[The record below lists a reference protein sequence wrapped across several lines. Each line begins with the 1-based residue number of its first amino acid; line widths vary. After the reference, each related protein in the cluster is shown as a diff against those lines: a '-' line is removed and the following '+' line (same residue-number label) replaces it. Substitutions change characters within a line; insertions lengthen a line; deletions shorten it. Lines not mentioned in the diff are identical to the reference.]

1 MEKYHFVPE
10 LSNAFFPYPPYHQQI
25 SIVKNIQNAIKN
37 KQNALIESPTGT
49 GKTLCLL
56 IGCLSS
62 LVDDGVKKKIYYLT
76 RTHSQISQVI
86 NEFKKTVY

>member
-1 MEKYHFVPE
+1 M
-10 LSNAFFPYPPYHQQI
+10 
-25 SIVKNIQNAIKN
+25 VKTIQKAIKN

-62 LVDDGVKKKIYYLT
+62 LIDDDLKKKIYYLT
-76 RTHSQISQVI
+76 RTHSQISQI
-86 NEFKKTVY
+86 IQELKKTVY